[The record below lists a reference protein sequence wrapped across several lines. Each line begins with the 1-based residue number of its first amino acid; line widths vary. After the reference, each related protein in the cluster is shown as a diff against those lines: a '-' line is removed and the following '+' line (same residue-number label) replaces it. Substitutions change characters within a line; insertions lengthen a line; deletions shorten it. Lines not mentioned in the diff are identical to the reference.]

1 MCVEICHQIPQ
12 SGDLGHVEEK
22 SEREVCL
29 STMKA
34 RQVDADR
41 PVDHFNIIVC
51 RCVIAISMN
60 MSAGH
65 DSIAE
70 KPERVCAGMMPLD
83 RSAYLAFQL
92 YDGDPGSYEIGLT
105 GSLKCITV
113 VRSTEGSREARRATL
128 L

>member
-1 MCVEICHQIPQ
+1 
-12 SGDLGHVEEK
+12 
-22 SEREVCL
+22 
-29 STMKA
+29 MKPG
-34 RQVDADR
+34 QVDADW
-41 PVDHFNIIVC
+41 PVNHFRSIVC
-51 RCVIAISMN
+51 RYVIAISMN

-105 GSLKCITV
+105 GSLKYMTI
-113 VRSTEGSREARRATL
+113 VRCTDGYREARKALATL